1 MLKLGV
7 LHLIVCTVD
16 IKITLH
22 DPNCPLVREK
32 AMYFQCSFCGDV
44 GHPSDN
50 CAARLQA
57 LQEQQKGYLCSYCG
71 AVDHMS
77 EKFQVKE
84 NIARE
89 KADINRRNIE
99 KYEASKQSTAK
110 GQEDTY
116 RAQQGKTDNGG
127 QSKQVPKQATPP
139 GGLIH
144 TQKETGGGGRPP
156 RKPNGDKNL
165 PPDKID
171 HEEEEQEEEDSDCT
185 ITVSEST
192 SGEGVRIVKGDGT
205 ELSLK
210 QLLKLVGRSKR

>member
-1 MLKLGV
+1 
-7 LHLIVCTVD
+7 
-16 IKITLH
+16 
-22 DPNCPLVREK
+22 
-32 AMYFQCSFCGDV
+32 
-44 GHPSDN
+44 
-50 CAARLQA
+50 
-57 LQEQQKGYLCSYCG
+57 
-71 AVDHMS
+71 MS
-77 EKFQVKE
+77 ENCSKLRE

-99 KYEASKQSTAK
+99 KYEASKQIKAK

-116 RAQQGKTDNGG
+116 RTQQGRTDNGG
-127 QSKQVPKQATPP
+127 QSKQVPKQATSP
-139 GGLIH
+139 GGPH
-144 TQKETGGGGRPP
+144 PHPGGMGGTGGEPP

-171 HEEEEQEEEDSDCT
+171 QEEEEQEEEDSDHT

-210 QLLKLVGRSKR
+210 QLLKLVGRSKRR